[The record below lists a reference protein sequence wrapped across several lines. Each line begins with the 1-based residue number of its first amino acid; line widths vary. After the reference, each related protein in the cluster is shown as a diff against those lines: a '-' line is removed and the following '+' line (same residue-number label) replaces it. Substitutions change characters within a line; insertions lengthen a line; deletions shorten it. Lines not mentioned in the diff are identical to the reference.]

1 MNEFAITTRRIK
13 SRVVAET
20 LDPDGE
26 DLGATAER
34 LRSWALTLGID
45 LPGDWSWVLGPAG
58 DPVAVRLHLAD
69 SALGRKVLV
78 PEIAVYRLPAGW
90 VKSIEFAHR
99 ESDPLVLLGHLGR
112 QLFEDG
118 FDVVGAAEVVAPSRD
133 AERLTLQVS
142 IRRRPPRPV
151 LRIP

>member
-45 LPGDWSWVLGPAG
+45 LPGDWSWVLGPAEE
-58 DPVAVRLHLAD
+58 PVPVRLHLAD
-69 SALGRKVLV
+69 SALGRKILV
-78 PEIAVYRLPAGW
+78 PEITVYRLPAGW
-90 VKSIEFAHR
+90 VKSIEFNPR
-99 ESDPLVLLGHLGR
+99 ESDPRPLLAHLDR
-112 QLFEDG
+112 HLFEDG
-118 FDVVGAAEVVAPSRD
+118 FDVIGAAEVVVPSRV
-133 AERLTLQVS
+133 AEQLVLQVS

-151 LRIP
+151 LLVP

>member
-20 LDPDGE
+20 LAPAGD
-26 DLGATAER
+26 DLEATAER
-34 LRSWALTLGID
+34 LRSWAITLGID
-45 LPGDWSWVLGPAG
+45 LPGDWSWVPGPAEEA
-58 DPVAVRLHLAD
+58 VAVRLHLAD
-69 SALGRKVLV
+69 SALGRKILV

-90 VKSIEFAHR
+90 VKSIEFDPR
-99 ESDPLVLLGHLGR
+99 EFTPLLLLDHLGR
-112 QLFEDG
+112 HLFEDG
-118 FDVVGAAEVVAPSRD
+118 FDVIGAAEVVAPLRG

>member
-1 MNEFAITTRRIK
+1 MNEFAITTHRIK

-20 LDPDGE
+20 VAPAGD
-26 DLGATAER
+26 DLEATAER

-45 LPGDWSWVLGPAG
+45 LPGDWSWVLGPAEEA
-58 DPVAVRLHLAD
+58 VAVRLHLAD

-78 PEIAVYRLPAGW
+78 PDIAVYRLPAGW
-90 VKSIEFAHR
+90 VKSIEFDPRQA
-99 ESDPLVLLGHLGR
+99 DPLVLLEHLGR

-118 FDVVGAAEVVAPSRD
+118 FDVIGAAEVVVPSRV
-133 AERLTLQVS
+133 AERHMLQVS
-142 IRRRPPRPV
+142 IRRRAPRPV

>member
-1 MNEFAITTRRIK
+1 MNEFPITTTRIK

-20 LDPDGE
+20 VDPGGE
-26 DLGATAER
+26 DPGATAER

-45 LPGDWSWVLGPAG
+45 LPGDWSWVLAPAG
-58 DPVAVRLHLAD
+58 EPVAVRLHLAD

-90 VKSIEFAHR
+90 VKSIEFDPR
-99 ESDPLVLLGHLGR
+99 EFSPLLLLGPLTRH
-112 QLFEDG
+112 LFEDG
-118 FDVVGAAEVVAPSRD
+118 FDVIGAAEVVAPSRD
-133 AERLTLQVS
+133 ARRLTLQVS
-142 IRRRPPRPV
+142 IRRRPARPV

>member
-34 LRSWALTLGID
+34 LRSWAVTLGID
-45 LPGDWSWVLGPAG
+45 LPGDWSWVPRPAG
-58 DPVAVRLHLAD
+58 EAVAVRLHLDD
-69 SALGRKVLV
+69 SALGRRILV
-78 PEIAVYRLPAGW
+78 PEITIYRLPAGW
-90 VKSIEFAHR
+90 VKSIEFDPR
-99 ESDPLVLLGHLGR
+99 ESDPRLLLEHLESHLV
-112 QLFEDG
+112 EDG
-118 FDVVGAAEVVAPSRD
+118 FDVIGAAEVVASSRD

-142 IRRRPPRPV
+142 IRRRHPRPV
-151 LRIP
+151 LHIP